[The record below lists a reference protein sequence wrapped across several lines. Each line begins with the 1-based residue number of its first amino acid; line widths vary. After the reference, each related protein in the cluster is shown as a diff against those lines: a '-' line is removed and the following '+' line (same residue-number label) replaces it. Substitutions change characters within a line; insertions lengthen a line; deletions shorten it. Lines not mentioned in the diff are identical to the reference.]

1 MEFGEVLFVL
11 FGAEFGCEV
20 FHGFRV
26 QGLGFK
32 VQGSGF
38 RVQGSGFKVQGSG
51 FFVRIQ
57 RFEVWRFGFT
67 ALVDLDC

>member
-26 QGLGFK
+26 QGSGFG

-38 RVQGSGFKVQGSG
+38 RVQGSRFRVLRSDTEIRGLE
-51 FFVRIQ
+51 VR
-57 RFEVWRFGFT
+57 VHRFGRP
-67 ALVDLDC
+67 